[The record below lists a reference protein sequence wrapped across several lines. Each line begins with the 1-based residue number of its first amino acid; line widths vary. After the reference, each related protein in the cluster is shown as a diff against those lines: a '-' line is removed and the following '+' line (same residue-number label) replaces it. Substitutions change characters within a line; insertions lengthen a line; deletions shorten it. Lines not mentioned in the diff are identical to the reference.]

1 MLSTLRPLFK
11 ALLAAGAALTLCT
24 GQAQTYPARPVTLMV
39 GFAPGGSA
47 DILARLVAQKLGD
60 ALGQPVVVDN
70 RAGAGATIAT
80 AAVASA
86 KPDGYTLLM
95 VTSGHAA
102 ALPCIRN

>member
-1 MLSTLRPLFK
+1 
-11 ALLAAGAALTLCT
+11 
-24 GQAQTYPARPVTLMV
+24 MV

-95 VTSGHAA
+95 VTSGHAGSA
-102 ALPCIRN
+102 AVYPKLSYDTIKSFEPVAKSVPRPWSSWRRPVHRSSSSRM